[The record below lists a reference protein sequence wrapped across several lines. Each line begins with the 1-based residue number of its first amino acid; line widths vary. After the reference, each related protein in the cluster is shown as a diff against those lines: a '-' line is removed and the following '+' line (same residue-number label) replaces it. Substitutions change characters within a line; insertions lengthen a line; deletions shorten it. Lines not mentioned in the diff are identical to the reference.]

1 MIETAVQ
8 YVVVAPTWVHAHAS
22 AVSFISFA
30 FLIMAVLNIQKRGF
44 EAFFLPLIAGGAVL
58 YAGHPVFESY
68 PYAIIGWVL
77 IAGLLSAFRWY
88 VMYSSDRVDVMRG

>member
-1 MIETAVQ
+1 MIEQAVQ

-22 AVSFISFA
+22 MVSFVSFA
-30 FLIMAVLNIQKRGF
+30 FLIYAVMNIQKRGF
-44 EAFFLPLIAGGAVL
+44 DSFFLPVIAGGAIL
-58 YAGHPVFESY
+58 WSAYPVFNSY

-88 VMYSSDRVDVMRG
+88 VMVSSDRVDVMRG